1 MEQLLA
7 KVPQLRD
14 LISYFYTAEDMFET
28 EEYIIKDL
36 SSLTRYRDENSL
48 IVADVAE
55 VLVEEDRFSQIVLQ
69 KKYNGSLNYKQIY
82 LLKQTLVHVIRNSN
96 QES

>member
-1 MEQLLA
+1 
-7 KVPQLRD
+7 
-14 LISYFYTAEDMFET
+14 MFET